1 MDSGFWFSVSFRFRI
16 PHFRAARQQAGVP
29 AQTTNAKWTW
39 TTKRTQS
46 KRKPESNPNGT
57 NRGLRVQKT
66 AMLQDGKNKRL
77 IADLQ
82 SNISKNCTLL
92 TLLYRRWTYLAS
104 RTWYAKQFHNII
116 VVPTIEYRRSKIKVL
131 HTTQDIKVSIKS
143 SSYTRWID
151 WFGNLVSLQCW
162 NWFYYVVVPHR
173 NQKSSLWIF
182 KSIDSFCLGILT
194 RKNILEMDS
203 QPTCR
208 RAKSIAFECLLCE
221 TSWNVTSMTS

>member
-1 MDSGFWFSVSFRFRI
+1 MN
-16 PHFRAARQQAGVP
+16 RQ
-29 AQTTNAKWTW
+29 TNAKQ
-39 TTKRTQS
+39 TKARIQP
-46 KRKPESNPNGT
+46 KRNKQRAESAENSYAT
-57 NRGLRVQKT
+57 RRK
-66 AMLQDGKNKRL
+66 KYKRL

-162 NWFYYVVVPHR
+162 NWFYYVVVTHR

-182 KSIDSFCLGILT
+182 KSIDSFRLGINT
-194 RKNILEMDS
+194 K
-203 QPTCR
+203 
-208 RAKSIAFECLLCE
+208 KY
-221 TSWNVTSMTS
+221 SWDGLSAYL